1 MAVEQISLE
10 RISMLDGQGRRMYRV
25 ALDPSG
31 DLVLCSPTGPLAG
44 GLRELDVQD
53 RIRLAALSLDH
64 PALVVEGA
72 RGSYVVLVDR
82 PVDLERHV
90 PLGADD
96 AELLM
101 SGSARA
107 QFGRRDDDVLTLTPW
122 AEEDE
127 VRVFSAEDPAFADVG
142 VVSVADDGSLTWHRG
157 GVDKGLLPA
166 VHGELERMGPE
177 PGVHIGVMTNAF
189 GEVLCVEEGAPLLP
203 HEDIRRQ
210 TLFASTTL
218 LEGAHSLAEATARL
232 RAVAD
237 RLERADRT
245 GWQLVHPVVSG
256 IAFAERPADN

>member
-1 MAVEQISLE
+1 MAVEQITLE
-10 RISMLDGQGRRMYRV
+10 RISALDSEGRRTYRV
-25 ALDPSG
+25 AADASG
-31 DLVLCSPTGPLAG
+31 DLVLCSPTGPLNG
-44 GLRELDVQD
+44 DLRELDVQE
-53 RIRLAALSLDH
+53 RVRLAALSSEH

-127 VRVFSAEDPAFADVG
+127 VRIFSADDPAFADVAI
-142 VVSVADDGSLTWHRG
+142 VSVDEEGSLTWHRG
-157 GVDKGLLPA
+157 GVDRGLLPA
-166 VHGELERMGPE
+166 VHGELDRTEPE
-177 PGVHIGVMTNAF
+177 PGTPVGLLTNAF
-189 GEVLCVEEGAPLLP
+189 GEVMCVEEGSPLLP

-210 TLFASTTL
+210 TLFASSTL
-218 LEGAHSLAEATARL
+218 LEGARSLKEATARL

-245 GWQLVHPVVSG
+245 GWRLVHPVVSG
-256 IAFAERPADN
+256 IAFAERAADG